1 MGIGLLGAGS
11 VVLGPPADAA
21 PGPAINGVLQV
32 YPTLLSSG
40 TASGIGKTDVI
51 RMIGGASMQ
60 TLTTAELDCS
70 NAAITPLLASSVKVS
85 AANVATLVFPRPKP
99 VLTSEPVVCSL
110 LPNKVKMP
118 GLATQVSITYDP
130 AGPVLAAPTPS
141 GWAATPTKAPT
152 IEIPGSGIS
161 AAATP
166 LFSSST
172 AQAAPLNV
180 PAGASAYM
188 VGCTAVGGSGVVPIQ
203 SFSGTAASVAKGQF
217 AFTASNGVPAST
229 CDMVV
234 AVQRK
239 GGAMDSGFDLVAS
252 LAGVQGGGFAWTGV
266 FPGAQQVYPTLLS
279 TATASGTGGTD
290 VIRVIGPAPGT
301 DPTQTLQ
308 GRGLSAASLSQC
320 TNTSATSYAASS
332 VTLTPKNAIVQ
343 NGEQTGTVATLVFPR
358 PSFTDPTATATC
370 QLLLNGSQVS
380 TGSPLLIT
388 YAPDA
393 PVITKVTPDNFS
405 QTPTNAPKVT
415 LTGSGLVA
423 PFLNASAAVENPPLL
438 LPAFSS
444 IHMTNCNVTDAD
456 KYPSQTSIAATGLFT
471 AGTQDNQGAYTTLLS
486 STQLAFLAPNGI
498 LSSTCDIVYAVP
510 SATGGAD
517 GSGYDLVASLQGSS
531 SGGFTWKV
539 PYQGPVT
546 LTIENAYA
554 SDGVTPLS
562 GILDEDL
569 YLGLLG
575 TPGTAPDPVGGVTG
589 FPAGSGWRTVNFASL
604 ATYD

>member
-1 MGIGLLGAGS
+1 MDAISEGPLGSAAGTSAERSIALVIATIAAGAGGAGSSRPGWACAMLDDAPRVSASAAMATQRVLVFMAALLDSWMHDACPPRSSSVPTVLAHPVRHVNAGTKVLFPVTRRRSGYGGAVYSRQRRTTAGLAAAIVGIGLLGAGS
-11 VVLGPPADAA
+11 VVLGPPAGAA

-32 YPTLLSSG
+32 YPTLLSSV

-60 TLTTAELDCS
+60 TLTTAELDCP
-70 NAAITPLLASSVKVS
+70 NAANSPLRASSVKVS

-99 VLTSEPVVCSL
+99 SPSATSEPVVCSL
-110 LPNKVKMP
+110 LPNGAKMP

-203 SFSGTAASVAKGQF
+203 SFAGTAASVAKGQF

-266 FPGAQQVYPTLLS
+266 FPGVQQVYPTLLS

-308 GRGLSAASLSQC
+308 GRGLNAASLSQC

-343 NGEQTGTVATLVFPR
+343 NGEQTGTVATLVFPDRASPTHGDGHLSAAAERIAGEHGLAPAHHVRAGR
-358 PSFTDPTATATC
+358 PRHHQGHAG
-370 QLLLNGSQVS
+370 QLQ
-380 TGSPLLIT
+380 
-388 YAPDA
+388 PDA
-393 PVITKVTPDNFS
+393 DQRAQGHPHRVGPRGALPQRVGGGREP
-405 QTPTNAPKVT
+405 
-415 LTGSGLVA
+415 
-423 PFLNASAAVENPPLL
+423 AA
-438 LPAFSS
+438 
-444 IHMTNCNVTDAD
+444 
-456 KYPSQTSIAATGLFT
+456 AA
-471 AGTQDNQGAYTTLLS
+471 A
-486 STQLAFLAPNGI
+486 
-498 LSSTCDIVYAVP
+498 
-510 SATGGAD
+510 
-517 GSGYDLVASLQGSS
+517 
-531 SGGFTWKV
+531 
-539 PYQGPVT
+539 
-546 LTIENAYA
+546 
-554 SDGVTPLS
+554 
-562 GILDEDL
+562 
-569 YLGLLG
+569 GLLVY
-575 TPGTAPDPVGGVTG
+575 PHDELQ
-589 FPAGSGWRTVNFASL
+589 R
-604 ATYD
+604 DRR